1 MTANRLTPYAKAVA
15 IEQYLSHTY
24 PYSLEKPTNP
34 SRNED
39 FVSHF
44 LFVDRT
50 GYCDHFSTAMVVM
63 LRSVGVPAR
72 WVKGFAPGT
81 LQASSDDDGLPR
93 SYGSQSRCAFVGG
106 GLFSFYGLG
115 AV

>member
-1 MTANRLTPYAKAVA
+1 MQLPATLPRTVRSMAEQVTENRLTPYAKAVA
-15 IEQYLSHTY
+15 IEQYLSQTF

-72 WVKGFAPGT
+72 WVKGFAPGS
-81 LQASSDDDGLPR
+81 A
-93 SYGSQSRCAFVGG
+93 
-106 GLFSFYGLG
+106 G
-115 AV
+115 AKR